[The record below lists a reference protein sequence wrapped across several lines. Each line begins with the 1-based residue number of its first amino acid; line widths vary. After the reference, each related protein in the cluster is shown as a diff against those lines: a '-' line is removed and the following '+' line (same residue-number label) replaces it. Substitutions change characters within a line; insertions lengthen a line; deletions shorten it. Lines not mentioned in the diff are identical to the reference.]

1 MTIFTGGKCEN
12 FSFLLSFRI
21 FAVILVGIVKY
32 IERAEYLKT
41 LRELKDKHFIKV
53 ITGVRRAGKSTLMQL
68 FREEIVG
75 RVAREQTQSY
85 NFEDPKYN
93 EMADWREIYTL
104 IDSKL
109 IKDKPNYIF
118 LDEVQ
123 SVPEFEKLLD
133 GLYINENIDLYV
145 TGSNAYLLSSEL
157 ATLLTGRAYEINILP
172 FSFKEFAQTYTT
184 PVDNSIKFEHFMRYS
199 AFPQATELM
208 HQDPTLVPNY
218 LRGVYQ
224 SILIKDMLP
233 RKQIYAERSFENVV
247 NYVMDSIGSSLSP
260 NSIARTLANENKAV
274 DSRTVN
280 TYLKSLCDSFVLYK
294 AERFDIKGKQNLTTQ
309 EKYYTVDLGFRN
321 LLLGKEVGQDAGHL
335 LENIIYLELRRQG
348 NEIWVGKIG
357 EREVDFVARDNKGY
371 LTYYQVAYT
380 VRDEA
385 VLERELTP
393 FDKIPDHN
401 PKILITL
408 DPEEVSR
415 RGVRQINAINWL
427 LSD

>member
-1 MTIFTGGKCEN
+1 M
-12 FSFLLSFRI
+12 
-21 FAVILVGIVKY
+21 
-32 IERAEYLKT
+32 
-41 LRELKDKHFIKV
+41 

-68 FREEIVG
+68 FREEIIG
-75 RVAREQTQSY
+75 RVAREQTQYY

-123 SVPEFEKLLD
+123 NVPEFEKLLD

-208 HQDPTLVPNY
+208 HQNPTLVPNY

-233 RKQIYAERSFENVV
+233 RKQIYAERSFEDVI

-335 LENIIYLELRRQG
+335 LENVIYLELRRRG

-357 EREVDFVARDNKGY
+357 EREVDFVARDNEGY

>member
-1 MTIFTGGKCEN
+1 M
-12 FSFLLSFRI
+12 
-21 FAVILVGIVKY
+21 KY
-32 IERAEYLKT
+32 IERAEYLRT

-68 FREEIVG
+68 FREEIIG
-75 RVAREQTQSY
+75 GVAREQTQSY

-93 EMADWREIYTL
+93 EMADWREIYDL

-123 SVPEFEKLLD
+123 NVPEFEKLLD
-133 GLYINENIDLYV
+133 GLYINENVDLYV
-145 TGSNAYLLSSEL
+145 TDSNAYLLSSEL

-233 RKQIYAERSFENVV
+233 RKQIYAERSFEGVI

-260 NSIARTLANENKAV
+260 NSIAKTLANENKAV

-321 LLLGKEVGQDAGHL
+321 LLFGKEVGQDAGHL
-335 LENIIYLELRRQG
+335 LENVIYLELRRRG

-380 VRDEA
+380 VRDET

>member
-1 MTIFTGGKCEN
+1 M
-12 FSFLLSFRI
+12 
-21 FAVILVGIVKY
+21 KY
-32 IERAEYLKT
+32 IERAEYLRT

-68 FREEIVG
+68 FREEIIG
-75 RVAREQTQSY
+75 RVAREQTQYY

-123 SVPEFEKLLD
+123 NVPEFEKLLD

-208 HQDPTLVPNY
+208 HQNPTLVPNY

-233 RKQIYAERSFENVV
+233 RKQIYAERSFEDVI

-294 AERFDIKGKQNLTTQ
+294 TKRFDIKGKQNLTTK
-309 EKYYTVDLGFRN
+309 EKYYTADLGFRN
-321 LLLGKEVGQDAGHL
+321 LLFGKEVGQDAGHL
-335 LENIIYLELRRQG
+335 LENVIYLELRRRG

-357 EREVDFVARDNKGY
+357 EREVDFVARDNEGY

-380 VRDEA
+380 VRDET
-385 VLERELTP
+385 VLERELAP

-401 PKILITL
+401 PKVLITL

>member
-1 MTIFTGGKCEN
+1 M
-12 FSFLLSFRI
+12 LSFRI

-68 FREEIVG
+68 FREEIIG
-75 RVAREQTQSY
+75 RVTREQTQSY

-93 EMADWREIYTL
+93 EMADWREIYDL

-123 SVPEFEKLLD
+123 NVPKFEKLLD

-208 HQDPTLVPNY
+208 HQNPTLVPNY

-233 RKQIYAERSFENVV
+233 RKQIYAERSFEGVV

-335 LENIIYLELRRQG
+335 LENVIYLELRRRG

-357 EREVDFVARDNKGY
+357 EREVDFVARDNEGY

-380 VRDEA
+380 VRDET

>member
-1 MTIFTGGKCEN
+1 M
-12 FSFLLSFRI
+12 
-21 FAVILVGIVKY
+21 KY
-32 IERAEYLKT
+32 IERAEYLRT

-68 FREEIVG
+68 FREEIIG

-93 EMADWREIYTL
+93 EMADWREIYDL

-123 SVPEFEKLLD
+123 NVPGFEKLLD

-184 PVDNSIKFEHFMRYS
+184 HVDNSIKFEHFMRYS

-233 RKQIYAERSFENVV
+233 RKQIYAERSFEGVI

-260 NSIARTLANENKAV
+260 NGIARVLASDNKTV
-274 DSRTVN
+274 DSRTVHS
-280 TYLKSLCDSFVLYK
+280 YLKSLCDSFVLYK
-294 AERFDIKGKQNLTTQ
+294 AERFDIKGKRNLATQ

-335 LENIIYLELRRQG
+335 LENIIYLELRRRG

-357 EREVDFVARDNKGY
+357 EREVDFVARDNEGY

-380 VRDEA
+380 VRDET
-385 VLERELTP
+385 VLERELAP

-401 PKILITL
+401 PKVLITL

>member
-1 MTIFTGGKCEN
+1 M
-12 FSFLLSFRI
+12 
-21 FAVILVGIVKY
+21 KY
-32 IERAEYLKT
+32 IERVEYLRT

-68 FREEIVG
+68 FREEIIG

-123 SVPEFEKLLD
+123 NVPEFEKLLD

-172 FSFKEFAQTYTT
+172 FSFKEFAQTYTA

-233 RKQIYAERSFENVV
+233 RKQIYAERSFEGVI

-274 DSRTVN
+274 DPRTVN

-335 LENIIYLELRRQG
+335 LENVIYLELRRRG

-357 EREVDFVARDNKGY
+357 EREVDFVARDNEGY

-380 VRDEA
+380 VRDET

-393 FDKIPDHN
+393 FDRIPDHN

>member
-1 MTIFTGGKCEN
+1 M
-12 FSFLLSFRI
+12 
-21 FAVILVGIVKY
+21 KY
-32 IERAEYLKT
+32 IERVEYLRT

-123 SVPEFEKLLD
+123 NVPEFEKLLD

-208 HQDPTLVPNY
+208 HQNPTLVPNY

-233 RKQIYAERSFENVV
+233 RKQIYAERSFEGVI

-335 LENIIYLELRRQG
+335 LENVIYLELRRRG

-357 EREVDFVARDNKGY
+357 EREVDFVARDNEGY

-380 VRDEA
+380 VRDET

>member
-1 MTIFTGGKCEN
+1 M
-12 FSFLLSFRI
+12 
-21 FAVILVGIVKY
+21 KY
-32 IERAEYLKT
+32 IERAEYLRT

-68 FREEIVG
+68 FREEIIG

-109 IKDKPNYIF
+109 IKDKSNYIF

-123 SVPEFEKLLD
+123 NVPEFEKLLD
-133 GLYINENIDLYV
+133 GLYINESVDLYV

-208 HQDPTLVPNY
+208 HQNPTLVPNY

-233 RKQIYAERSFENVV
+233 RKQIYAERSFEGVI

-335 LENIIYLELRRQG
+335 LENVIYLELRRRG

-357 EREVDFVARDNKGY
+357 EREVDFVARDNEGY

-380 VRDEA
+380 VRDET

>member
-1 MTIFTGGKCEN
+1 M
-12 FSFLLSFRI
+12 
-21 FAVILVGIVKY
+21 KY
-32 IERAEYLKT
+32 IERAEYLRT

-68 FREEIVG
+68 FREEIIA

-123 SVPEFEKLLD
+123 NVPEFEKLLD

-184 PVDNSIKFEHFMRYS
+184 PVDNSVKFEQFMRYS

-208 HQDPTLVPNY
+208 HQNPALVVNY
-218 LRGVYQ
+218 LRSVYE
-224 SILIKDMLP
+224 SILVKDMLP

-260 NSIARTLANENKAV
+260 NGIARVLASDNKTV
-274 DSRTVN
+274 DSRTVHS
-280 TYLKSLCDSFVLYK
+280 YLKSLCDSFVLYK
-294 AERFDIKGKQNLTTQ
+294 AERFDIKGRQNLATQ
-309 EKYYTVDLGFRN
+309 EKYYVVDLGFRN

-335 LENIIYLELRRQG
+335 LENVIYLELRRRG

-357 EREVDFVARDNKGY
+357 EREVDFVARDNEGY
-371 LTYYQVAYT
+371 LTYYQVTYT
-380 VRDEA
+380 VRDET

>member
-1 MTIFTGGKCEN
+1 M
-12 FSFLLSFRI
+12 
-21 FAVILVGIVKY
+21 KY
-32 IERAEYLKT
+32 IERVEYLKT

-68 FREEIVG
+68 FREEIIA
-75 RVAREQTQSY
+75 RVAREQTQYY

-123 SVPEFEKLLD
+123 NVPEFEKLLD
-133 GLYINENIDLYV
+133 GLYINENVDLYV

-172 FSFKEFAQTYTT
+172 FSFKEFVQTYTT
-184 PVDNSIKFEHFMRYS
+184 SVDNSTKFEHFMRYS

-208 HQDPTLVPNY
+208 HQNPTLVPNY

-233 RKQIYAERSFENVV
+233 RKQIYAERSFEGVV
-247 NYVMDSIGSSLSP
+247 NYVMDSIGSNLSP

-335 LENIIYLELRRQG
+335 LENVIYLELRRRG

-357 EREVDFVARDNKGY
+357 EREVDFVARDNEGY

-380 VRDEA
+380 VRDET

>member
-1 MTIFTGGKCEN
+1 M
-12 FSFLLSFRI
+12 
-21 FAVILVGIVKY
+21 KY
-32 IERAEYLKT
+32 IERAEYLRT

-68 FREEIVG
+68 FREEIIG
-75 RVAREQTQSY
+75 RVAREQTQYY

-123 SVPEFEKLLD
+123 NVPEFEKLLD
-133 GLYINENIDLYV
+133 GLYINENVDLYV

-208 HQDPTLVPNY
+208 HQNPTLVPNY

-233 RKQIYAERSFENVV
+233 RKQIYAERSFEGVI

-335 LENIIYLELRRQG
+335 LENVIYLELRRRG

-357 EREVDFVARDNKGY
+357 EREVDFVARDNEGY

-380 VRDEA
+380 VRDET

-401 PKILITL
+401 PKVLITL

>member
-1 MTIFTGGKCEN
+1 M
-12 FSFLLSFRI
+12 
-21 FAVILVGIVKY
+21 KY
-32 IERAEYLKT
+32 IERAEYLRT

-68 FREEIVG
+68 FMEEIVG

-123 SVPEFEKLLD
+123 NVPKFEKLLD

-233 RKQIYAERSFENVV
+233 RKQIYAERSFEGVI

-321 LLLGKEVGQDAGHL
+321 LLLGKEVGQDSGHL
-335 LENIIYLELRRQG
+335 LENVIYLELRRRG

-357 EREVDFVARDNKGY
+357 EREVDFVARDNEGY

-380 VRDEA
+380 VRDET

>member
-1 MTIFTGGKCEN
+1 M
-12 FSFLLSFRI
+12 S
-21 FAVILVGIVKY
+21 VVKY
-32 IERAEYLKT
+32 IERAEYLRT

-68 FREEIVG
+68 FREEIIG

-123 SVPEFEKLLD
+123 NVPEFEKLLD

-208 HQDPTLVPNY
+208 HQNPTLVPNY

-233 RKQIYAERSFENVV
+233 RKQIYAERSFENVI

-335 LENIIYLELRRQG
+335 LENIIYLELRRRG

-357 EREVDFVARDNKGY
+357 EREVDFVARDNEGY

-380 VRDEA
+380 VRDET
-385 VLERELTP
+385 VLECELTP

-408 DPEEVSR
+408 DPEEISR

>member
-1 MTIFTGGKCEN
+1 M
-12 FSFLLSFRI
+12 
-21 FAVILVGIVKY
+21 KY
-32 IERAEYLKT
+32 IERVEYLRT

-68 FREEIVG
+68 FREEIIG
-75 RVAREQTQSY
+75 RVAREQTQYY

-123 SVPEFEKLLD
+123 NVPEFEKLLD

-208 HQDPTLVPNY
+208 HQNPTLVPNY

-233 RKQIYAERSFENVV
+233 RKQIYAERSFEGVV

-335 LENIIYLELRRQG
+335 LENVIYLELRRRG

-357 EREVDFVARDNKGY
+357 EREVDFVARDNEGY
-371 LTYYQVAYT
+371 LTYYQVVYT
-380 VRDEA
+380 VRDET

>member
-1 MTIFTGGKCEN
+1 M
-12 FSFLLSFRI
+12 
-21 FAVILVGIVKY
+21 KY

-68 FREEIVG
+68 FREEIIG

-93 EMADWREIYTL
+93 EMADWREIYDL

-123 SVPEFEKLLD
+123 NVPEFEKLLD

-184 PVDNSIKFEHFMRYS
+184 HVDNSIKFEHFMRYS

-233 RKQIYAERSFENVV
+233 RKQIYAERSFEGVI

-260 NSIARTLANENKAV
+260 NSIAKTLANENKAV

-294 AERFDIKGKQNLTTQ
+294 AERFDIKGKQNLATQ

-335 LENIIYLELRRQG
+335 LENVIYLELRRRG

-357 EREVDFVARDNKGY
+357 EREVDFVARDNEGY

-380 VRDEA
+380 VRDET

-401 PKILITL
+401 PKIIITL

>member
-1 MTIFTGGKCEN
+1 M
-12 FSFLLSFRI
+12 
-21 FAVILVGIVKY
+21 KY
-32 IERAEYLKT
+32 IERVEYLRT

-68 FREEIVG
+68 FREEIIG

-123 SVPEFEKLLD
+123 NVPEFEKLLD

-184 PVDNSIKFEHFMRYS
+184 PVDNSVKFEQFMRYS

-208 HQDPTLVPNY
+208 HQNPALVVNY
-218 LRGVYQ
+218 LRSVYE
-224 SILIKDMLP
+224 SILVKDMLP
-233 RKQIYAERSFENVV
+233 RKQIYAERSFEGVV

-294 AERFDIKGKQNLTTQ
+294 AKRFDIKGKQNLTTQ

-335 LENIIYLELRRQG
+335 LENVIYLELRRRG

-357 EREVDFVARDNKGY
+357 EREVDFVARDNEGY

-380 VRDEA
+380 VRDET

>member
-1 MTIFTGGKCEN
+1 M
-12 FSFLLSFRI
+12 
-21 FAVILVGIVKY
+21 KY
-32 IERAEYLKT
+32 IERAEYLRT

-68 FREEIVG
+68 FREEIIG

-93 EMADWREIYTL
+93 ETADWREIYAL

-208 HQDPTLVPNY
+208 HQNPTLVPNY

-233 RKQIYAERSFENVV
+233 RKQIYAERSFEGVI

-294 AERFDIKGKQNLTTQ
+294 AERFDIKGKRNLTTQ
-309 EKYYTVDLGFRN
+309 EKYYTVDLGFCN

-335 LENIIYLELRRQG
+335 LENVIYLELRRRG

-357 EREVDFVARDNKGY
+357 EREVDFVARDNEGY

-380 VRDEA
+380 VRDET

>member
-1 MTIFTGGKCEN
+1 M
-12 FSFLLSFRI
+12 
-21 FAVILVGIVKY
+21 KY
-32 IERAEYLKT
+32 IERVEYLRT

-68 FREEIVG
+68 FREEIIG

-123 SVPEFEKLLD
+123 NVPEFEKLLD

-233 RKQIYAERSFENVV
+233 RKQIYAERSFEGVI

-335 LENIIYLELRRQG
+335 LENVIYLELRRRG

-380 VRDEA
+380 VRDET

>member
-1 MTIFTGGKCEN
+1 M
-12 FSFLLSFRI
+12 
-21 FAVILVGIVKY
+21 KY
-32 IERAEYLKT
+32 IERAEYLRT

-68 FREEIVG
+68 FREEIIG

-93 EMADWREIYTL
+93 EMADWREIYDL

-123 SVPEFEKLLD
+123 NVPGFEKLLD

-184 PVDNSIKFEHFMRYS
+184 HVDNSIKFEHFMRYS

-233 RKQIYAERSFENVV
+233 RKQIYAERSFEGVI

-335 LENIIYLELRRQG
+335 LENIIYLELRRRG

-357 EREVDFVARDNKGY
+357 EREVDFVARDNEGY

-380 VRDEA
+380 VRDET
-385 VLERELTP
+385 VLERELAP

-401 PKILITL
+401 PKVLITL

-415 RGVRQINAINWL
+415 RGVRQVNAINWL
-427 LSD
+427 LGH

>member
-1 MTIFTGGKCEN
+1 M
-12 FSFLLSFRI
+12 
-21 FAVILVGIVKY
+21 KY
-32 IERAEYLKT
+32 IERAEYLRT

-68 FREEIVG
+68 FREEIIA

-123 SVPEFEKLLD
+123 NVPEFEKLLD

-233 RKQIYAERSFENVV
+233 RKQIYAERSFEGVV

-294 AERFDIKGKQNLTTQ
+294 AERFDIKGKQNLATQ

-335 LENIIYLELRRQG
+335 LENVIYLELRRRG

-357 EREVDFVARDNKGY
+357 EREVDFVARDNEGY

-380 VRDEA
+380 VRDET
-385 VLERELTP
+385 VLERELAP

-401 PKILITL
+401 PKVLITL

>member
-1 MTIFTGGKCEN
+1 M
-12 FSFLLSFRI
+12 
-21 FAVILVGIVKY
+21 KY
-32 IERAEYLKT
+32 IERAEYLRT

-68 FREEIVG
+68 FREEIIA

-123 SVPEFEKLLD
+123 NVPEFEKLLD

-208 HQDPTLVPNY
+208 HQNPTLVPNY

-224 SILIKDMLP
+224 SILVKDMLP
-233 RKQIYAERSFENVV
+233 RKQIYAERSFESVI

-294 AERFDIKGKQNLTTQ
+294 AERFDIKGKQNLATQ

-335 LENIIYLELRRQG
+335 LENVIYLELRRRG

-357 EREVDFVARDNKGY
+357 EREVDFVARDNEGY

-380 VRDEA
+380 VRDET

>member
-1 MTIFTGGKCEN
+1 M
-12 FSFLLSFRI
+12 
-21 FAVILVGIVKY
+21 KY
-32 IERAEYLKT
+32 IERAEYLRT

-68 FREEIVG
+68 FREEIIG

-93 EMADWREIYTL
+93 EMADWREVYTL

-208 HQDPTLVPNY
+208 HQNPTLVLNY

-233 RKQIYAERSFENVV
+233 HKQIYAERSFEGVI

-335 LENIIYLELRRQG
+335 LENVIYLELRRRG

-357 EREVDFVARDNKGY
+357 EREVDFVARDNEGY

-385 VLERELTP
+385 VLERELAP

>member
-1 MTIFTGGKCEN
+1 M
-12 FSFLLSFRI
+12 
-21 FAVILVGIVKY
+21 KY
-32 IERAEYLKT
+32 IERAEYLRT

-68 FREEIVG
+68 FREEIIG
-75 RVAREQTQSY
+75 RVAREQTQAY

-123 SVPEFEKLLD
+123 NVPEFEKLLD

-233 RKQIYAERSFENVV
+233 RKQIYAERSFEGVI

-260 NSIARTLANENKAV
+260 NSIAKTLANENKAV
-274 DSRTVN
+274 DSRTVHS
-280 TYLKSLCDSFVLYK
+280 YLKSLCDSFVLYK
-294 AERFDIKGKQNLTTQ
+294 AERFDIKGRQNLATQ

-335 LENIIYLELRRQG
+335 LENVIYLELRRRG

-357 EREVDFVARDNKGY
+357 EREVDFVARDNEGY

-380 VRDEA
+380 VRDET

>member
-1 MTIFTGGKCEN
+1 M
-12 FSFLLSFRI
+12 
-21 FAVILVGIVKY
+21 KY
-32 IERAEYLKT
+32 IERAEYLRT

-68 FREEIVG
+68 FREEIIG

-93 EMADWREIYTL
+93 EMADWREIYDL

-123 SVPEFEKLLD
+123 NVPGFEKLLD

-184 PVDNSIKFEHFMRYS
+184 HVDNSIKFEHFMRYS

-233 RKQIYAERSFENVV
+233 RKQIYAERSFESVI

-294 AERFDIKGKQNLTTQ
+294 AERFDIKGKQNLATQ

-335 LENIIYLELRRQG
+335 LENVIYLELRRRG

-357 EREVDFVARDNKGY
+357 EREVDFVACDNEGY

-380 VRDEA
+380 VRDET

>member
-1 MTIFTGGKCEN
+1 M
-12 FSFLLSFRI
+12 S
-21 FAVILVGIVKY
+21 VVKY
-32 IERAEYLKT
+32 IERAEYLRT

-68 FREEIVG
+68 FREEIIG
-75 RVAREQTQSY
+75 RVAREQTKSY

-104 IDSKL
+104 INSKL

-123 SVPEFEKLLD
+123 NVPGFEKLLD

-233 RKQIYAERSFENVV
+233 RKQIYAERSFEGVI

-294 AERFDIKGKQNLTTQ
+294 VERFDIKGKQNLATR

-321 LLLGKEVGQDAGHL
+321 LLFGKEVGQDAGHL
-335 LENIIYLELRRQG
+335 LENIIYLELRRRG

-380 VRDEA
+380 VRDET

>member
-1 MTIFTGGKCEN
+1 M
-12 FSFLLSFRI
+12 
-21 FAVILVGIVKY
+21 KY
-32 IERAEYLKT
+32 IERVEYLRT

-123 SVPEFEKLLD
+123 NVPEFEKLLD

-172 FSFKEFAQTYTT
+172 FSFKEFTQTYTT

-233 RKQIYAERSFENVV
+233 RKQIYAERSFEGVI

-335 LENIIYLELRRQG
+335 LENVIYLELRRRG

-380 VRDEA
+380 VRDET

>member
-1 MTIFTGGKCEN
+1 M
-12 FSFLLSFRI
+12 
-21 FAVILVGIVKY
+21 KY
-32 IERAEYLKT
+32 IERAEYLRT

-68 FREEIVG
+68 FREEIIG

-93 EMADWREIYTL
+93 EMADWREIYDL

-123 SVPEFEKLLD
+123 NVPGFEKLLD

-208 HQDPTLVPNY
+208 HQNPTLVPNY

-233 RKQIYAERSFENVV
+233 RKQIYAERSFEGVI

-335 LENIIYLELRRQG
+335 LENVIYLELRRRG

-357 EREVDFVARDNKGY
+357 EREVDFVARDNEGY

-380 VRDEA
+380 VRDET

>member
-1 MTIFTGGKCEN
+1 M
-12 FSFLLSFRI
+12 
-21 FAVILVGIVKY
+21 KY
-32 IERAEYLKT
+32 IERAEYLRT

-68 FREEIVG
+68 FREEIIA

-85 NFEDPKYN
+85 NFENPKYN

-123 SVPEFEKLLD
+123 NVPEFEKLLD

-172 FSFKEFAQTYTT
+172 FSFKEFAQTYTA

-233 RKQIYAERSFENVV
+233 RKQIYAERSFEGVI

-335 LENIIYLELRRQG
+335 LENVIYLELRRRG

-357 EREVDFVARDNKGY
+357 EREVDFVARDNEGY

-380 VRDEA
+380 VRDET

>member
-1 MTIFTGGKCEN
+1 M
-12 FSFLLSFRI
+12 S
-21 FAVILVGIVKY
+21 VVKY
-32 IERAEYLKT
+32 IERAEYLRT

-68 FREEIVG
+68 FREEIIG

-93 EMADWREIYTL
+93 EMADWREIYDL

-123 SVPEFEKLLD
+123 NVPGFEKLLD

-184 PVDNSIKFEHFMRYS
+184 HVDNSIKFEHFMRYS

-233 RKQIYAERSFENVV
+233 RKQIYAERSFESVI

-260 NSIARTLANENKAV
+260 NSIARTLANEDKAV

-294 AERFDIKGKQNLTTQ
+294 AERFDIKGKQNLATQ
-309 EKYYTVDLGFRN
+309 EKYYVVDLGFRN

-335 LENIIYLELRRQG
+335 LENVIYLELRRRG

-357 EREVDFVARDNKGY
+357 EREVDFVARDNEGY

-380 VRDEA
+380 VRDET
-385 VLERELTP
+385 VLKRELAP

-401 PKILITL
+401 PKVLITL

-415 RGVRQINAINWL
+415 RGVRQVNAINWL

>member
-1 MTIFTGGKCEN
+1 M
-12 FSFLLSFRI
+12 
-21 FAVILVGIVKY
+21 KY
-32 IERAEYLKT
+32 IERAEYLRT

-68 FREEIVG
+68 FREEIIG

-93 EMADWREIYTL
+93 EMADWREVYTL

-184 PVDNSIKFEHFMRYS
+184 SVDNSIKFEHFMRYS

-208 HQDPTLVPNY
+208 HQNPTLVPNY

-224 SILIKDMLP
+224 SILTKDMLP
-233 RKQIYAERSFENVV
+233 RKQIYAERSFEGVI

-294 AERFDIKGKQNLTTQ
+294 AKRFDIKGKRNLTTQ

-321 LLLGKEVGQDAGHL
+321 LLLGKEVGQDTGHL
-335 LENIIYLELRRQG
+335 LENVIYLELRRRG

-357 EREVDFVARDNKGY
+357 EREVDFVARDNEGY

-380 VRDEA
+380 VRDET

>member
-1 MTIFTGGKCEN
+1 M
-12 FSFLLSFRI
+12 
-21 FAVILVGIVKY
+21 KY
-32 IERAEYLKT
+32 IERAEYLRT

-68 FREEIVG
+68 FREEIIG

-123 SVPEFEKLLD
+123 NVPEFEKLLD

-184 PVDNSIKFEHFMRYS
+184 PVDNNIKFEHFMRYS

-208 HQDPTLVPNY
+208 HQNPTLVPNY

-233 RKQIYAERSFENVV
+233 RKQIYAERSFEGVI

-335 LENIIYLELRRQG
+335 LENVIYLELRRRG

-357 EREVDFVARDNKGY
+357 EREVDFVARDNEGY

-380 VRDEA
+380 VRDET

>member
-1 MTIFTGGKCEN
+1 M
-12 FSFLLSFRI
+12 
-21 FAVILVGIVKY
+21 KY
-32 IERAEYLKT
+32 IERAEYLRT

-68 FREEIVG
+68 FREEIIG

-93 EMADWREIYTL
+93 EMADWREIYDL

-123 SVPEFEKLLD
+123 NVPGFEKLLD

-184 PVDNSIKFEHFMRYS
+184 HVDNSIKFEHFMRYS

-208 HQDPTLVPNY
+208 HQNPTLVPNY

-233 RKQIYAERSFENVV
+233 RKQIYTERSFESVI

-294 AERFDIKGKQNLTTQ
+294 AERFDIKGKQNLATQ

-335 LENIIYLELRRQG
+335 LENVIYLELRRRG

-357 EREVDFVARDNKGY
+357 EREVDFVARDNEGY

-380 VRDEA
+380 VRDET

>member
-1 MTIFTGGKCEN
+1 M
-12 FSFLLSFRI
+12 
-21 FAVILVGIVKY
+21 KY
-32 IERAEYLKT
+32 IERAEYLRT

-68 FREEIVG
+68 FREEIIG
-75 RVAREQTQSY
+75 RVAREQTQYY

-123 SVPEFEKLLD
+123 NVPEFEKLLD

-172 FSFKEFAQTYTT
+172 FSFKEFAQTYTA

-233 RKQIYAERSFENVV
+233 RKQIYAERSFEGVI

-335 LENIIYLELRRQG
+335 LENVIYLELRRRG

-357 EREVDFVARDNKGY
+357 EREVDFVARDNEGY

-380 VRDEA
+380 VRDET

>member
-1 MTIFTGGKCEN
+1 M
-12 FSFLLSFRI
+12 
-21 FAVILVGIVKY
+21 KY
-32 IERAEYLKT
+32 IERAEYLRT

-68 FREEIVG
+68 FREEIIG

-123 SVPEFEKLLD
+123 NVPEFEKLLD

-172 FSFKEFAQTYTT
+172 FSFKEFAQTYIT

-208 HQDPTLVPNY
+208 HQNPTLVPNY

-224 SILIKDMLP
+224 SILVKDMLP
-233 RKQIYAERSFENVV
+233 RKQIYAERSFESVI

-294 AERFDIKGKQNLTTQ
+294 AERFDIKGKQNLATQ

-335 LENIIYLELRRQG
+335 LENVIYLELRRRG

-357 EREVDFVARDNKGY
+357 EREVDFVARDNEGY

-380 VRDEA
+380 VRDET

-415 RGVRQINAINWL
+415 RGVRQVNAINWL

>member
-1 MTIFTGGKCEN
+1 M
-12 FSFLLSFRI
+12 
-21 FAVILVGIVKY
+21 KY
-32 IERAEYLKT
+32 IERAEYLRT

-68 FREEIVG
+68 FREEIIG
-75 RVAREQTQSY
+75 RVAREQTQAY

-93 EMADWREIYTL
+93 EMADWREIYDL

-123 SVPEFEKLLD
+123 NVPEFEKLLD

-172 FSFKEFAQTYTT
+172 FSFKEFTQTYTT

-208 HQDPTLVPNY
+208 HQNPTLVPNY

-233 RKQIYAERSFENVV
+233 RKQIYAERSFEGVI

-280 TYLKSLCDSFVLYK
+280 TYLKLLCDSFVLYK
-294 AERFDIKGKQNLTTQ
+294 AKRFDIKGKQNLATQ

-335 LENIIYLELRRQG
+335 LENIIYLELRRRG

-357 EREVDFVARDNKGY
+357 EREVDFVARDNEGY

-380 VRDEA
+380 VRDET

>member
-1 MTIFTGGKCEN
+1 M
-12 FSFLLSFRI
+12 
-21 FAVILVGIVKY
+21 KY
-32 IERAEYLKT
+32 IERAEYLRT

-68 FREEIVG
+68 FREEIIG

-93 EMADWREIYTL
+93 EMADWREIYDL

-123 SVPEFEKLLD
+123 NVPEFEKLLD

-208 HQDPTLVPNY
+208 HQNPTLVPNY

-224 SILIKDMLP
+224 SILVKDMLS
-233 RKQIYAERSFENVV
+233 RKQIYAERSFESVI

-260 NSIARTLANENKAV
+260 NSIARTLANENKTV
-274 DSRTVN
+274 DSRTVHS
-280 TYLKSLCDSFVLYK
+280 YLKSLCDSFVLYK

-335 LENIIYLELRRQG
+335 LENVIYLELRRRG

-357 EREVDFVARDNKGY
+357 EREVDFVARDNEGY

-380 VRDEA
+380 VRDET
-385 VLERELTP
+385 VLERELAP

-401 PKILITL
+401 PKVLITL

>member
-1 MTIFTGGKCEN
+1 M
-12 FSFLLSFRI
+12 
-21 FAVILVGIVKY
+21 KY
-32 IERAEYLKT
+32 IERAEYLRT

-68 FREEIVG
+68 FREEIIG

-93 EMADWREIYTL
+93 EMADWREIYDL

-123 SVPEFEKLLD
+123 NVPGFEKLLD

-184 PVDNSIKFEHFMRYS
+184 HVDNSIKFEHFMRYS

-233 RKQIYAERSFENVV
+233 RKQIYAERSFEGVI

-335 LENIIYLELRRQG
+335 LENIIYLELRRRG

-380 VRDEA
+380 VRDET